1 MNMLSIIACISKD
14 NRAIGYQNR
23 LLYHLPSDMVRFR
36 ELTTGH
42 TIVMGR
48 RTFESLPNGALP
60 HRRNIVVSKSL
71 KEIDGGEV
79 YPTLEEALRA
89 AQGDTLSAQS
99 NTLSAQ
105 SDTLPAQ
112 DDTLSALK
120 EDTGITCPE
129 EIFIIGGASIYQ
141 QALPAARKLY
151 LTIVDQ
157 EPEQADTFFPAINYS
172 AWEMKEKEMRNENG
186 LSFSFLTY
194 IRK

>member
-1 MNMLSIIACISKD
+1 MNMISIIACISKD

-48 RTFESLPNGALP
+48 KTFESLPNGALP

-71 KEIDGGEV
+71 KEIDGAEV

-89 AQGDTLSAQS
+89 AQGDTLSA
-99 NTLSAQ
+99 
-105 SDTLPAQ
+105 P
-112 DDTLSALK
+112 K
-120 EDTGITCPE
+120 EDTGIASPE
-129 EIFIIGGASIYQ
+129 EIFIIGGESIYR

-151 LTIVDQ
+151 LTIVDK
-157 EPEQADTFFPAINYS
+157 EPEQADTFFPVIDSS
-172 AWEMKEKEMRNENG
+172 AWEVTEKEMRNENG

>member
-1 MNMLSIIACISKD
+1 MNILSIIACISKD

-48 RTFESLPNGALP
+48 KTFDSLPNGALP

-79 YPTLEEALRA
+79 YPTLEEALKA
-89 AQGDTLSAQS
+89 AQGDP
-99 NTLSAQ
+99 
-105 SDTLPAQ
+105 LPAP
-112 DDTLSALK
+112 K
-120 EDTGITCPE
+120 ENTGIASPE
-129 EIFIIGGASIYQ
+129 EIFIIGGESIYR

-151 LTIVDQ
+151 LTLVDKK
-157 EPEQADTFFPAINYS
+157 PEQADTFFPAINNS
-172 AWEMKEKEMRNENG
+172 AWEVTEKEMRNENG

>member
-1 MNMLSIIACISKD
+1 MLSIIACISKD
-14 NRAIGYQNR
+14 NRAIGYENR

-48 RTFESLPNGALP
+48 KTFESLPNGVLS

-89 AQGDTLSAQS
+89 AQGDTLSA
-99 NTLSAQ
+99 
-105 SDTLPAQ
+105 P
-112 DDTLSALK
+112 K
-120 EDTGITCPE
+120 EDTGITSPE
-129 EIFIIGGASIYQ
+129 EIFIIGGESIYR
-141 QALPAARKLY
+141 QALPFADRLY
-151 LTIVDQ
+151 LTIVDD
-157 EPEQADTFFPAINYS
+157 EPEAADTFFPEINP
-172 AWEMKEKEMRNENG
+172 ADWEVAEKEMRNENG